1 MVTLSP
7 TLTHLYLA
15 GSLEGTVWG
24 RKGDGRADPEN
35 DYDHPSHVHSCTV
48 HKTPS
53 HTVIRLTHMNAL
65 QNKHY
70 LLFMDK
76 EAEAIER

>member
-1 MVTLSP
+1 MEEP
-7 TLTHLYLA
+7 TLKMIMTILHMY
-15 GSLEGTVWG
+15 T
-24 RKGDGRADPEN
+24 
-35 DYDHPSHVHSCTV
+35 CTV

-65 QNKHY
+65 WDKHY

-76 EAEAIER
+76 EAEALER